1 MNLMMI
7 GKTYLRLKNKEKA
20 VSYLT
25 RARDYPAASAE
36 DMEVIIGQIPI
47 SKRKVCNLILTLQ
60 AKQEAVKL
68 LGSI

>member
-7 GKTYLRLKNKEKA
+7 GKTYLRLQNKEKA

-36 DMEVIIGQIPI
+36 DLEVIIGKMYL
-47 SKRKVCNLILTLQ
+47 S
-60 AKQEAVKL
+60 
-68 LGSI
+68 